1 MKNHLKRIPAPKSWV
16 IDRKERTFTVR
27 PKPSGHV
34 IGNGLP
40 LGMIVRDELS
50 LTSTMRE
57 VKKSLTSSPV
67 LVDGF
72 PRKDYRFH
80 VGLFDIITIPKV
92 NKSYTITFDAKGRII
107 VEEIS
112 KSDSTQKVCKVIG
125 KTVLPKGKMQ
135 YHLHDGKNI
144 VSEQK
149 IAIGDSVILSLPS
162 LEIKEVLQLKS
173 GVPVYL
179 IQGKY
184 RGSSGVLKE
193 LRQKQAVYS
202 ADGKDLETARDY
214 LFVVPATMM
223 AKVQKKEHAKEHT
236 KELEHAKEQNK
247 EQKQQKSGKKH
258 TSDNGSEKSSE
269 NTSE

>member
-1 MKNHLKRIPAPKSWV
+1 MKNHLKRIPAPKSLV

-34 IGNGLP
+34 IENGLP
-40 LGMIVRDELS
+40 LGMIIRDELS
-50 LTSTMRE
+50 LTSTMSE

-80 VGLFDIITIPKV
+80 VGLFDVITIPKV
-92 NKSYTITFDAKGRII
+92 NKSYTITFDTKGRII

-112 KSDSTQKVCKVIG
+112 KSDSAQKVCKVIG

-135 YHLHDGKNI
+135 YHMHDGKNI
-144 VSEQK
+144 ISEQK
-149 IAIGDSVILSLPS
+149 ISIGDSVILNLPS
-162 LEIKEVLQLKS
+162 LEIKEVLELKP
-173 GVPVYL
+173 GAYVYL

-214 LFVVPATMM
+214 LFVVPAKMM
-223 AKVQKKEHAKEHT
+223 AKEQKKDHT
-236 KELEHAKEQNK
+236 KEPGHAKEQNK
-247 EQKQQKSGKKH
+247 EQKQQKSGKKN
-258 TSDNGSEKSSE
+258 TSDNGSEKSLE